1 MDVGFWLLSRYERY
15 APSFLRQP
23 LLAAGL
29 HFALDYVSAE
39 DLHTNYVDI
48 GPVNKVGAAAATT
61 AAAHPRHTLAAF
73 TLSLSAHPSQ
83 AINMLAVFYA
93 HGAASQQFK
102 RHAARVDDYLWVAE
116 DGMKMAGYNGSQSWD
131 TSFAMQALADA
142 GPDLCRRHGDLIAR
156 IYAYLDATQIKNDVP
171 HRTRYYRTISKGGW
185 PFSTNDHGWP
195 IADCTAEGMKAT
207 LAVKSL
213 AAVGAVDIGEG
224 LSDGFGSVRAGA
236 IAPQRYH
243 DAVEVLLAF
252 HNADG
257 GWATY
262 EEMRGG
268 DWYEYLN
275 PAEVFG
281 DIMVDYSYTEL
292 TSATLTGLV
301 AFQRHFPAYKPV

>member
-15 APSFLRQP
+15 APAFIRRP
-23 LLAAGL
+23 LLLAGL
-29 HFALDYVSAE
+29 RFALDYVSAE

-48 GPVNKVGAAAATT
+48 GPVNKVRCVREGVALGCGSIAR
-61 AAAHPRHTLAAF
+61 PR
-73 TLSLSAHPSQ
+73 PVSQ

-93 HGAASQQFK
+93 HGADSDQFR

-142 GPDLCRRHGDLIAR
+142 GPDFCRRHGDTVAR
-156 IYAYLDATQIKNDVP
+156 IYAYLDATQIKADVP
-171 HRTRYYRTISKGGW
+171 QRQRYFRTISKGGW

-195 IADCTAEGMKAT
+195 IADCTSEGMKAT
-207 LAVKSL
+207 LAVKTL
-213 AAVGAVDIGEG
+213 ADVGAVDIGTG
-224 LSDGFGSVRAGA
+224 LADGFGGLRSGT
-236 IAPQRYH
+236 IAPQRYY

-252 HNADG
+252 HNSDG

-301 AFQRHFPAYKPV
+301 AFQRHFPAHKPV